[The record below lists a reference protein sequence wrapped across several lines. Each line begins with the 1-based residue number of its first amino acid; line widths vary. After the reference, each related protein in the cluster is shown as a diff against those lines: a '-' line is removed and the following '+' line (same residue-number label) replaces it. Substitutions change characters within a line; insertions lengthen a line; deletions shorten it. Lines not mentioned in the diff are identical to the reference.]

1 MTPVT
6 RFRFPLATV
15 LKVSR
20 LREEAARL
28 RLAQALTRVAT
39 SRRALVETEKLL
51 AERLAGLGGEASR
64 SFSTEDFLLHLRHL
78 ESLSRALAGWRE
90 RLQQEEAEAER
101 ERETLLK
108 HHQKTRL
115 LEKLRDQAWARFR
128 REQTRRQEQE
138 TEAAVLARFPSGGD
152 R

>member
-28 RLAQALTRVAT
+28 RLAQALKRVAA
-39 SRRALVETEKLL
+39 SRRALAETEKLL

-64 SFSTEDFLLHLRHL
+64 SFDTEDFLLHLRHL

-90 RLQQEEAEAER
+90 RVQQEEAEAEG
-101 ERETLLK
+101 ERQALLK
-108 HHQKTRL
+108 QHQETRL
-115 LEKLRDQAWARFR
+115 LEKLRDKAWAGFR
-128 REQTRRQEQE
+128 RELALKQDRE
-138 TEAAVLARFPSGGD
+138 TEATVLSRFLPGSAG
-152 R
+152 